1 MADGR
6 CAPPCEAG
14 FGRRVR
20 AGHSPRPGA
29 PDTRIS
35 AGRAPAAF
43 PEIRGLMYRV
53 VAPHLIASG
62 KRLLAGPPPRPV
74 KHTRPLPPRRP
85 GSRDIPGSSPQ
96 AGSAWPEAGS
106 SGPCG
111 RGRDQSPSAVP
122 RQLAQEGR
130 RAARVEVALDIDAAA
145 AGEAG
150 RGAGAV
156 HILPETG
163 LSAPPT
169 AAPAKIDSGTGNRR
183 KHDYQT
189 STRPLRVWWN
199 SSTADSCRSAAPA
212 VGDFPLF
219 RADPPRLKRFGCMWN
234 YQV

>member
-62 KRLLAGPPPRPV
+62 KRLLAGPPPCPV

-111 RGRDQSPSAVP
+111 RGRDHTPSAVP

-130 RAARVEVALDIDAAA
+130 RTARVEVALDIDAAA

-156 HILPETG
+156 HIRLETG
-163 LSAPPT
+163 LSAPPPRPRPKST
-169 AAPAKIDSGTGNRR
+169 RGPGTGGSTITKRQLAR
-183 KHDYQT
+183 CGYGGIPPQQT
-189 STRPLRVWWN
+189 P
-199 SSTADSCRSAAPA
+199 
-212 VGDFPLF
+212 
-219 RADPPRLKRFGCMWN
+219 ADPPRPPPGIFRFSA
-234 YQV
+234 QVRRA